1 MLGLRNIFSK
11 ISIYALGIMASTVDM
26 QAFLDSFNSR
36 IDLLAQLQI
45 AFQQSNDLM
54 SQLQQSSKQLDNNIA
69 SLVSTVGDTTQVT
82 SVLQQVEDKNTQM
95 QALTQKLTGLN
106 LK

>member
-1 MLGLRNIFSK
+1 
-11 ISIYALGIMASTVDM
+11 MASTVDM
-26 QAFLDSFNSR
+26 QAFLDSFNTR
-36 IDLLAQLQI
+36 IDLLAQLQT

-82 SVLQQVEDKNTQM
+82 TVLQQVKDKNTQM